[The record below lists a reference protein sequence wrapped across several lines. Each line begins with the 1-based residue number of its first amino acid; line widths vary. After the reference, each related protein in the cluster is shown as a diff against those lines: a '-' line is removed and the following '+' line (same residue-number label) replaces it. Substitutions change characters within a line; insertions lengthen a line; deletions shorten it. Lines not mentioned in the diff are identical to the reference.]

1 MKPYAEVITADAV
14 TDEGLFHV
22 HTVGDDLFY
31 EIPTAELGREM
42 LLLTRV
48 ARTPDNAGY
57 GGSKANTSVVRWERN
72 RDRILLRLVSYENV
86 ADPDQ
91 PIATAVR
98 NSNFEPVVAAFDIQA
113 VSPDS
118 ANVVIEVSDLFTTDI
133 PMLGLPSRA
142 RTQYGV
148 RRVDGDRSY
157 IEWARSFPTNVE
169 VRRVLTYEATQPPSN
184 AATNTVSAEMH
195 HSMLVLPDDPM
206 QSRMCDPRVGFF
218 SIPPGP
224 SSGAAPRPATPPPP
238 GGRWR

>member
-1 MKPYAEVITADAV
+1 MRTTALFLLAFAGACASASAEPASAPAAPSAQAQERPASRDAQARTGMKPYAEVITADAV

-98 NSNFEPVVAAFDIQA
+98 NSNFEPCLLYT
-113 VSPDS
+113 SPS
-118 ANVVIEVSDLFTTDI
+118 
-133 PMLGLPSRA
+133 
-142 RTQYGV
+142 
-148 RRVDGDRSY
+148 
-157 IEWARSFPTNVE
+157 
-169 VRRVLTYEATQPPSN
+169 
-184 AATNTVSAEMH
+184 
-195 HSMLVLPDDPM
+195 
-206 QSRMCDPRVGFF
+206 PRD
-218 SIPPGP
+218 
-224 SSGAAPRPATPPPP
+224 
-238 GGRWR
+238 